1 MKSRYHLETL
11 NLNFELYPLSMA
23 LKYRSGRARQF
34 ALVCMLLSLGACA
47 LPAPGDL
54 PSDIKLRETASLI
67 EDVKSFGKTL
77 GIEPT
82 GALSKTSGG
91 ERALSMLWLW
101 LQKAGTLA
109 VATSMDIRMAVGFVA
124 AKERLPLEQVYRV
137 DGYSVYYRQGNEYA
151 DSRSAATPAFAAQG
165 VVRRVTVILHEDLH
179 GDSNFDLPW
188 DIEEGVVTPLGSL
201 AAVEYFRYKDDLGNF
216 QRAQSAVAEGKR
228 IARELRE
235 LVLEAEGIFR
245 TFPLEEA
252 KLKILG
258 ALSRYP
264 TYRSM
269 FERQIAG
276 QHPPT
281 VLEAK
286 LSHDLA
292 YFRYFDAIVSLAE
305 KRMPLRA
312 LIAELKTLPQNATPE
327 LVENFLQGL
336 NAKYSASA
344 N

>member
-1 MKSRYHLETL
+1 
-11 NLNFELYPLSMA
+11 LNFELYALSMG
-23 LKYRSGRARQF
+23 LKYRCGHARQF

-47 LPAPGDL
+47 LPRPGDL
-54 PSDIKLRETASLI
+54 PNDARLRETASLI
-67 EDVKSFGKTL
+67 EDVKSFGKTV

-82 GALSKTSGG
+82 GALSRTSAG

-109 VATSMDIRMAVGFVA
+109 VTTPMDIRMAVGFVA

-137 DGYSVYYRQGNEYA
+137 EGYSVYYRQGNEYA

-165 VVRRVTVILHEDLH
+165 MVRRVTVILHEDLH
-179 GDSNFDLPW
+179 GDANFDLPW

-201 AAVEYFRYKDDLGNF
+201 AAVEYFRYKDDVDNL
-216 QRAQSAVAEGKR
+216 QRAQSALSQGKQ

-235 LVLEAEGIFR
+235 LALEAEGIFR

-264 TYRSM
+264 SYRSM

-292 YFRYFDAIVSLAE
+292 YFRFFDAVAVLAE
-305 KRMPLRA
+305 SRLPLKA
-312 LIAELKTLPQNATPE
+312 MIAELKTLPQNATPDGIQQ
-327 LVENFLQGL
+327 FLQGL
-336 NAKYSASA
+336 KHKYPAAA

>member
-1 MKSRYHLETL
+1 
-11 NLNFELYPLSMA
+11 
-23 LKYRSGRARQF
+23 
-34 ALVCMLLSLGACA
+34 MLLGFGACA
-47 LPAPGDL
+47 LPGGSNL
-54 PSDIKLRETASLI
+54 PSETRLRETASLI

-82 GALSKTSGG
+82 AALSRTSAG
-91 ERALSMLWLW
+91 ERSLSMLWLW

-109 VATSMDIRMAVGFVA
+109 INASMDIRMAVGFLT
-124 AKERLPLEQVYRV
+124 AKEQLPLEQVYRV
-137 DGYSVYYRQGNEYA
+137 EGYSVYYRQGNEYA

-165 VVRRVTVILHEDLH
+165 TVRRVMVILHEDLH
-179 GDSNFDLPW
+179 GEANFDLPW

-201 AAVEYFRYKDDLGNF
+201 AAVEYFKHKNDAENLR
-216 QRAQSAVAEGKR
+216 RAQAVVSEGR
-228 IARELRE
+228 QISRELRR
-235 LVLEAEGIFR
+235 LLLEAETVFR
-245 TFPLEEA
+245 TLPVQEA
-252 KLKILG
+252 KIKIL
-258 ALSRYP
+258 AVLSRYP

-292 YFRYFDAIVSLAE
+292 YFRFFDTVAGLAE
-305 KRMPLRA
+305 ERMAVKA
-312 LIAELKTLPQNATPE
+312 LIAELKTLPPNATPDLIE
-327 LVENFLQGL
+327 KFLQGL
-336 NAKYSASA
+336 NDQYPATA